1 MACRAVRL
9 GYNVLLLDSD
19 VTLFDDPY
27 KYFKQ
32 PPFQDLVVIN
42 QEENAMQANGG
53 VLYIQVMQASVL
65 PVCHQGQVAL
75 CQSFASALQKDT

>member
-1 MACRAVRL
+1 MHRRAVRL

-32 PPFQDLVVIN
+32 PPFRDLVVMK
-42 QEENAMQANGG
+42 QEEAANAANGG
-53 VLYIQVMQASVL
+53 VLYIQVNFLLVTSPCGL
-65 PVCHQGQVAL
+65 G
-75 CQSFASALQKDT
+75 DNTRTT